1 MVGGKTT
8 TTTSFA
14 HYLKKYATLRLWSL
28 LRETALSY
36 DVSLVLP
43 RDSQSNWLIE
53 SQNVYLP
60 GFIHFYYLIDFP
72 VSWLWKYISEWDQ
85 LDSHSKEKFFGSDT

>member
-1 MVGGKTT
+1 MSTAWWGE
-8 TTTSFA
+8 
-14 HYLKKYATLRLWSL
+14 KKQQQRHLLIIWLWSL

-72 VSWLWKYISEWDQ
+72 VSWLWKYISEWGQ